1 MAKCNW
7 IFTCNPKSTVETV
20 FVWLN
25 LGSDKKLI
33 CMARFVDPGLIHLRV
48 GKPLGSGGETRTV
61 DRIDQVM
68 TEVIDFPLKI

>member
-25 LGSDKKLI
+25 LGSDKKQI
-33 CMARFVDPGLIHLRV
+33 CMASFVDPGLIHLRV
-48 GKPLGSGGETRTV
+48 GKPQGSGGETRTV

-68 TEVIDFPLKI
+68 TEVIAFPLKI